1 MKKMKIK
8 LKDGTQVDD
17 PRLNRLEEFDEKSR
31 LYSIEDIRKEGVELK
46 SQLWD
51 CDEWFNQ
58 GNEGACVGFALGHH
72 LAAEPD
78 EVDGLSDR
86 FLREKIY
93 WEAQKIDRWPGGEY
107 PGGDPFNSGTSVLA
121 GVKIVKAL
129 NLIKEYRWAFG
140 LEALLYG
147 VGYSGPAVI
156 GIPWYNDMYKPDANG
171 FVKPTGNNV
180 GGHAILVSGINIEE
194 GYATLRNSWGK
205 GWGKDGDCYITFED
219 LEKILN
225 VRGEC
230 CFLIKSDSDVP
241 LPDFEDLKKPRF
253 PFHNILVKIF
263 SLWGLG
269 PKIAV
274 FLGNIFRF
282 LIGHDK
288 KTK

>member
-1 MKKMKIK
+1 MRTF
-8 LKDGTQVDD
+8 LKNEQTTEDV
-17 PRLNRLEEFDEKSR
+17 RLDRVEEFDERSR
-31 LYSIEDIRKEGVELK
+31 GYSIEEIRKEDAKLRSYTWRCE
-46 SQLWD
+46 D
-51 CDEWFNQ
+51 WFNQ

-72 LAAEPD
+72 LAARPD
-78 EVDGLSDR
+78 EVDGLSNR
-86 FLREKIY
+86 FLKEKIY

-107 PGGDPFNSGTSVLA
+107 PGASPFNSGTSVLA
-121 GVKIVKAL
+121 GVKTVKAL
-129 NLIKEYRWAFG
+129 NLVKEYRWAFKFDE
-140 LEALLYG
+140 LIYG
-147 VGYSGPAVI
+147 VGHSGPAVI
-156 GIPWYNDMYKPDANG
+156 GIPWYSDMYKPDANG

-180 GGHAILVSGINIEE
+180 GGHAILVRGVNVAKR
-194 GYATLRNSWGK
+194 YVTLRNSWGK
-205 GWGKDGDCYITFED
+205 EWGDNGDCYITFED
-219 LEKILN
+219 LEKLLQE
-225 VRGEC
+225 RGEC

-241 LPDFEDLKKPRF
+241 LPDFEDLEKPRF